1 MLGPILGREWLVSP
15 RRWKFYLQRVVFVAA
30 LFSLVG
36 TVWLLLAGMQEVRNI
51 GDLARFGALA
61 FQLVVPLEL
70 LIVMFLA
77 GVTTAASVAQEK
89 DRRTLVLLLLTRLR
103 STEIV
108 LGKLF
113 ASLLGIANMVLS
125 SLPLLLIFP
134 LLGGVSVQQSIS
146 AMGIILITAFW
157 CAALGAL
164 VGFWREKTF
173 QALAMTLLA
182 MTAWCVLGEAIA
194 SGNLTAVDPSWAKA
208 ISPLRAV
215 WSVCQPMP
223 DVEFR
228 AIPGGVA
235 GLYCLTGLGLGSLLC
250 LISIVRLRV
259 WNPSQ
264 QVRMQTAES
273 DEPSDRSS
281 TADRLASAATWK
293 VRAPRHVWTN
303 PVMWREMCTWAYGRK
318 LLFIRFAYLMLF
330 AAAMIGLYWSVETG
344 AALQR
349 SRLNEELIPA
359 ATKVL
364 APFIV
369 ISLIMINALAVNSI
383 TNERDGQALDLLLV
397 TQITPTQ
404 FLLGKL
410 AGVLYVTKEMVIL
423 PLVLCIYLWWQGGL
437 TGENLLYVMI
447 GLLTMDLFVTMLGI
461 HCGMIHSQSRG
472 AIATSLGTVFFLFL
486 GVVMCMLVMLSFRGS
501 FASQLPPFLV
511 IILGGGIGLFAALG
525 IRNPSPA
532 IALASFGLPFLT
544 FFAITSFI
552 LRNQEL
558 SVFSV
563 IVVAYGFA
571 TLAMIIPALSE
582 FDFAVGRTRVAD
594 DDA

>member
-1 MLGPILGREWLVSP
+1 MIGPISGREWLVSP

-36 TVWLLLAGMQEVRNI
+36 TVWLLLAGMQQVRNI

-77 GVTTAASVAQEK
+77 AVTTAANVAQEK

-103 STEIV
+103 SREIV
-108 LGKLF
+108 LGKLG
-113 ASLLGIANMVLS
+113 ASLLGVANMVLS

-134 LLGGVSVQQSIS
+134 LLGGVSVLQALS
-146 AMGIILITAFW
+146 AMAVIMVTAFW
-157 CAALGAL
+157 CASLGAL
-164 VGFWREKTF
+164 FGFWREKTF
-173 QALAMTLLA
+173 QALAITILA
-182 MTAWCVLGEAIA
+182 IATWCVLGEVIA
-194 SGNLTAVDPSWAKA
+194 SGGIAAIPANWAKSM
-208 ISPLRAV
+208 SPLRAV

-223 DVEFR
+223 DAAFR
-228 AIPGGVA
+228 YLPGGVTA
-235 GLYCLTGLGLGSLLC
+235 AYCLTGMLMGAGFC
-250 LISIVRLRV
+250 LFTIMRLRI

-264 QVRMQTAES
+264 QVQAQTQVTENSEDAPQLSPE
-273 DEPSDRSS
+273 
-281 TADRLASAATWK
+281 TLASAATWK
-293 VRAPRHVWTN
+293 VRAPRSVWAN
-303 PVMWREMCTWAYGRK
+303 PILWREMCTWAYGRK
-318 LLFIRFAYLMLF
+318 LLFIRFAYILLF
-330 AAAMIGLYWSVETG
+330 AAALAGLYWTVESG

-364 APFIV
+364 APFLV

-404 FLLGKL
+404 FLVGKL
-410 AGVLYVTKEMVIL
+410 IGVLYVTKEMVL
-423 PLVLCIYLWWQGGL
+423 FPMFLCIYLWWKGGI
-437 TGENLLYVMI
+437 TGENLTYVLL
-447 GLLTMDLFVTMLGI
+447 GLATMTLFVTMLGI

-486 GVVMCMLVMLSFRGS
+486 GVVMCMVVMLSFRGS

-511 IILGGGIGLFAALG
+511 IILGGGIGLFTALG

-544 FFAITSFI
+544 FFAITSFL

-563 IVVAYGFA
+563 LVVAYGFA
-571 TLAMIIPALSE
+571 TAAMIIPALSE
-582 FDFAVGRTRVAD
+582 FDFAIGRSRVAEEE
-594 DDA
+594 

>member
-1 MLGPILGREWLVSP
+1 
-15 RRWKFYLQRVVFVAA
+15 
-30 LFSLVG
+30 
-36 TVWLLLAGMQEVRNI
+36 
-51 GDLARFGALA
+51 
-61 FQLVVPLEL
+61 
-70 LIVMFLA
+70 
-77 GVTTAASVAQEK
+77 
-89 DRRTLVLLLLTRLR
+89 
-103 STEIV
+103 
-108 LGKLF
+108 
-113 ASLLGIANMVLS
+113 
-125 SLPLLLIFP
+125 
-134 LLGGVSVQQSIS
+134 
-146 AMGIILITAFW
+146 
-157 CAALGAL
+157 
-164 VGFWREKTF
+164 
-173 QALAMTLLA
+173 
-182 MTAWCVLGEAIA
+182 
-194 SGNLTAVDPSWAKA
+194 
-208 ISPLRAV
+208 SPLRAV

-223 DVEFR
+223 DQAFGQF
-228 AIPGGVA
+228 PGGVA
-235 GLYCLTGLGLGSLLC
+235 AVYCLVGLGLAGLLC
-250 LISIVRLRV
+250 AVSIVRLRV

-264 QVRMQTAES
+264 QVRLQMPDA
-273 DEPSDRSS
+273 DETLDRQAPTENVTTS
-281 TADRLASAATWK
+281 ATWK

-303 PVMWREMCTWAYGRK
+303 PVLWREMCTWAYGRK
-318 LLFIRFAYLMLF
+318 LLFIRLAYLVLF
-330 AAAMIGLYWSVETG
+330 AAAVVGLYWAVESG

-364 APFIV
+364 APFLV

-397 TQITPTQ
+397 TQITPAQ
-404 FLLGKL
+404 FLIGKL
-410 AGVLYVTKEMVIL
+410 VGVLYVTKEMVIL
-423 PLVLCIYLWWQGGL
+423 PLVLCAYLWWQGGL
-437 TGENLLYVMI
+437 TGENLFYVLVGMI
-447 GLLTMDLFVTMLGI
+447 TMDLFVTMLGI

-525 IRNPSPA
+525 VRNPSPA

-582 FDFAVGRTRVAD
+582 FDFAMGRTRIAED
-594 DDA
+594 ES